1 MSEFTQAFPYMADH
15 LSYLSHL
22 LVKHI
27 ELAGATL
34 VVATAIALPLG
45 VVLGHAHRFS
55 WLAINIANAGR
66 ALPSL
71 GIIAIGLGILGIGFL
86 NVLVALVIL
95 VIPPVLTNA
104 YVAIDG
110 VDRDIVEAAR
120 GMGLTGW
127 QILRRVELP
136 IGLPLLFAGLR
147 IGGVFAIGDATIA
160 SIAGGTSLGD
170 PIVNPSL
177 PDQDLVA
184 AALWVAALAI
194 VYYAGMVAIERLVTP
209 RGLRGALE
217 PLGVVK

>member
-71 GIIAIGLGILGIGFL
+71 GIIAIGLGILGIRWSSSSSHRSS
-86 NVLVALVIL
+86 
-95 VIPPVLTNA
+95 PTPMSQST
-104 YVAIDG
+104 
-110 VDRDIVEAAR
+110 
-120 GMGLTGW
+120 
-127 QILRRVELP
+127 
-136 IGLPLLFAGLR
+136 
-147 IGGVFAIGDATIA
+147 A
-160 SIAGGTSLGD
+160 SIATSSR
-170 PIVNPSL
+170 PR
-177 PDQDLVA
+177 
-184 AALWVAALAI
+184 
-194 VYYAGMVAIERLVTP
+194 AGWA
-209 RGLRGALE
+209 
-217 PLGVVK
+217 

>member
-1 MSEFTQAFPYMADH
+1 
-15 LSYLSHL
+15 
-22 LVKHI
+22 
-27 ELAGATL
+27 
-34 VVATAIALPLG
+34 
-45 VVLGHAHRFS
+45 
-55 WLAINIANAGR
+55 
-66 ALPSL
+66 
-71 GIIAIGLGILGIGFL
+71 
-86 NVLVALVIL
+86 
-95 VIPPVLTNA
+95 
-104 YVAIDG
+104 
-110 VDRDIVEAAR
+110 
-120 GMGLTGW
+120 MGLTGW